1 MLGKTTSAIAKQLTR
16 EGIPTPAG
24 KKTWQA
30 STIESI
36 LTNEKYKGSALLQ
49 KSFTVDFLTKTM
61 KRNEGEVPQ
70 YYIEHS
76 HPAIIDPQEFQMV
89 QNEIARRK
97 ALGRKYSG
105 GSIFSCRI
113 VCADCG
119 EFFGS
124 KVWHSNSKYR
134 TVIWQ
139 CNDKFGGE
147 KKCATPHITETDLK
161 ERFLVVYNKLTA
173 RRDDLLEA
181 CRLIQHTLTDC
192 TEIDTEISDLRA
204 ELEVV
209 AELTR
214 KCIAE
219 NSSNALNQEEYLAR
233 YTALEQRYERAKSRL
248 ETMLTRKAEREAK
261 ADQIGAFMFELAER
275 DEPITEFDDRLW
287 LAVIDT
293 VTAHADGRLVFKFQ
307 NGTEVT
313 A

>member
-124 KVWHSNSKYR
+124 KVWHSNTKYR

-139 CNDKFGGE
+139 CNDKFGGD
-147 KKCATPHITETDLK
+147 KKCATPHITEVDLK
-161 ERFLVVYNKLTA
+161 ERFLVAYNKLIA
-173 RRDDLLEA
+173 RRDDLLDA
-181 CRLIQHTLTDC
+181 CRLIQQTLTDC
-192 TEIDTEISDLRA
+192 TEIDTEISELRA

-209 AELTR
+209 AELTK

-219 NSSNALNQEEYLAR
+219 NSSSALNQEEYLAR
-233 YTALEQRYERAKSRL
+233 YTALEERYEAAKGRL
-248 ETMLTRKAEREAK
+248 ETMLARKTEREAK

-275 DEPITEFDDRLW
+275 DEPLTEFDDRLW

>member
-1 MLGKTTSAIAKQLTR
+1 
-16 EGIPTPAG
+16 
-24 KKTWQA
+24 
-30 STIESI
+30 
-36 LTNEKYKGSALLQ
+36 
-49 KSFTVDFLTKTM
+49 M

-161 ERFLVVYNKLTA
+161 ERFLVAYNKLRTG
-173 RRDDLLEA
+173 
-181 CRLIQHTLTDC
+181 CSQTSH
-192 TEIDTEISDLRA
+192 
-204 ELEVV
+204 
-209 AELTR
+209 
-214 KCIAE
+214 
-219 NSSNALNQEEYLAR
+219 
-233 YTALEQRYERAKSRL
+233 
-248 ETMLTRKAEREAK
+248 
-261 ADQIGAFMFELAER
+261 
-275 DEPITEFDDRLW
+275 
-287 LAVIDT
+287 
-293 VTAHADGRLVFKFQ
+293 
-307 NGTEVT
+307 
-313 A
+313 